1 MHMGILVVIVDIQ
14 MKLDLWDRNRTFM

>member
-1 MHMGILVVIVDIQ
+1 MGILVVIVDIQ